1 MSERGRVLV
10 KRLLVLPPLLAGAA
24 LLAWQL
30 AGREPPVQEAPSE
43 VARPVRVITVAPG
56 DYVPRALGFGVVE
69 PGKVWNAV
77 ADVPG
82 RIVWRHPNLEPG
94 RILTAG
100 TEILRIDP
108 TDYELAVARI
118 EANLDSVDA
127 QIAELETREA
137 NIAALVRIER
147 RALELANEDLERR
160 RTLLARGNA
169 SQASVDQAETA
180 VLAQRQKVQD
190 LENQQALLPAQR
202 RVLEA
207 DHALRRAE
215 LREARLDLER
225 TSIRLPFDARVT
237 SVEVEV
243 QEHVTA
249 NQRLAVAD
257 SIDVAE
263 ISAQLAFEQ
272 IRPLIGTD
280 VDLKALDITDFSV
293 APRRLGLSA
302 EVRLRIG
309 DIVARWDAR
318 FDRIAATIDP
328 RTRTAGFFVAVD
340 DPYGKV
346 IPGKRPPLVK
356 NMYVEVEL
364 SAPARPDTIV
374 VPRVALRQH
383 VGEAVVPLAG
393 PDDRLVLR
401 PVTPG
406 FVQGDFVVVESGL
419 AAGDR
424 VVVSDLVPA
433 IEGMLLDPSEDEA
446 LAKALRAEAAGRTTL
461 R

>member
-1 MSERGRVLV
+1 
-10 KRLLVLPPLLAGAA
+10 
-24 LLAWQL
+24 
-30 AGREPPVQEAPSE
+30 
-43 VARPVRVITVAPG
+43 
-56 DYVPRALGFGVVE
+56 
-69 PGKVWNAV
+69 
-77 ADVPG
+77 
-82 RIVWRHPNLEPG
+82 
-94 RILTAG
+94 
-100 TEILRIDP
+100 
-108 TDYELAVARI
+108 
-118 EANLDSVDA
+118 
-127 QIAELETREA
+127 
-137 NIAALVRIER
+137 
-147 RALELANEDLERR
+147 
-160 RTLLARGNA
+160 
-169 SQASVDQAETA
+169 
-180 VLAQRQKVQD
+180 
-190 LENQQALLPAQR
+190 AQR

-207 DHALRRAE
+207 DRALRRAE

-225 TSIRLPFDARVT
+225 TSIRLPFDARVA

-280 VDLKALDITDFSV
+280 VDLEALDITDFSV